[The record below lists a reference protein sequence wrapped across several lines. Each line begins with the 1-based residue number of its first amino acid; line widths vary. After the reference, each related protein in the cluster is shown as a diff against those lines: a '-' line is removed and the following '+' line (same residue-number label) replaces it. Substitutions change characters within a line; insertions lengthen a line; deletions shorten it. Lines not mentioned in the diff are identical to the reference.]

1 MKKFI
6 GVMCAVIFIFAGL
19 CGCGSNDSTDS
30 TGANDKKANK
40 EIETIMQAGPT
51 TADEWKII
59 MLDYE
64 SYFKEGSI
72 NAQSTQSNACYVSF
86 TNVTEDEFR
95 AFVDEAIKTYSK
107 DTYSNFTTD
116 TDGKPLC
123 GFYGDTPDGKYKLIA
138 GLVYNEYI
146 DEDSLICNIS
156 CEMQDDD
163 EESEE

>member
-1 MKKFI
+1 
-6 GVMCAVIFIFAGL
+6 MCAVVFIFAGL
-19 CGCGSNDSTDS
+19 CGCGSNNSDGT
-30 TGANDKKANK
+30 NDKKADK
-40 EIETIMQAGPT
+40 GIESVMQAGPT
-51 TADEWKII
+51 TMDEWKII

-64 SYFKEGSI
+64 SYFEHENI
-72 NAQSTQSNACYVSF
+72 NSQSSQSNACYVSM

-95 AFVDEAIKTYSK
+95 SFIDEAAKIYSK

-156 CEMQDDD
+156 CEIQDD
-163 EESEE
+163 EETEE